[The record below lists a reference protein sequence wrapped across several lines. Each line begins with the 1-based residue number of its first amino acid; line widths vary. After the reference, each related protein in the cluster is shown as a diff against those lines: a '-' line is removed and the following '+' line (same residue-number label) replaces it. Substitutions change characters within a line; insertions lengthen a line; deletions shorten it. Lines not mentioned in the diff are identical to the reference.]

1 MDFTPY
7 GFEEVYALKL
17 ILQFIKLKKNWKQK
31 DKYGWEYYKVLNECI
46 FQTNLILYYLYS
58 ENFTWRC

>member
-17 ILQFIKLKKNWKQK
+17 ILQFIKLKKKLEIEGQIW
-31 DKYGWEYYKVLNECI
+31 LR
-46 FQTNLILYYLYS
+46 IL
-58 ENFTWRC
+58 